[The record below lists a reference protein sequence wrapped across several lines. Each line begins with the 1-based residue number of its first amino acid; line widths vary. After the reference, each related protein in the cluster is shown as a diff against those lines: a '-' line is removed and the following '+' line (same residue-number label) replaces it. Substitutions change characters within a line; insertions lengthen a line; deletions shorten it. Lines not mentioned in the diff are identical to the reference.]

1 MILINLLIGKLI
13 FFHSYSLR
21 WHFNSK
27 TNLSFSRCCCLVTKS
42 CPTLWDSTEC
52 SPPGSSLYGILQA
65 RKLGWIAI
73 PFSRG
78 YSQPMDQTRVSYIG
92 RWILYCLATW
102 EALGSVKYIVQVKT
116 GQCLAHTRGSKNV
129 CWINKIV
136 ALGKTS
142 KGGRWKQMKSEKW
155 RWWKRGEK
163 KQRCNFWFPPVLVYL
178 WVVQH
183 RLAI

>member
-1 MILINLLIGKLI
+1 MTPC
-13 FFHSYSLR
+13 SL
-21 WHFNSK
+21 
-27 TNLSFSRCCCLVTKS
+27 
-42 CPTLWDSTEC
+42 
-52 SPPGSSLYGILQA
+52 PGSSVYGILQA

-116 GQCLAHTRGSKNV
+116 GQCLAHTRGSKNI

-142 KGGRWKQMKSEKW
+142 KGERWKRMKSVT
-155 RWWKRGEK
+155 
-163 KQRCNFWFPPVLVYL
+163 VLVAQSCLTLCTPMDCSPPGSSVYGIL
-178 WVVQH
+178 QARKLEWDAMLSSRGSSPPRDWTCVSYVSCIGGFFITS
-183 RLAI
+183 A